1 MSHAWCCLLSCPLT
15 KVWICPFGST
25 LLMSISRPHT
35 YPAWMVVATT
45 SRLVLSLFSFVNLKH
60 TIMFTSALFL
70 FPEDPHP
77 TLLHHFEVPNG
88 LTPSVFSSLL
98 LPFPGTLLKPDFQ
111 MRWSCLLF
119 GALSPHPHLP
129 CSPGEFILSFLASS
143 VTLTGK

>member
-1 MSHAWCCLLSCPLT
+1 MSHAWCRLLSCPLT

-25 LLMSISRPHT
+25 LLMSISPPHT

-111 MRWSCLLF
+111 MCWSCLLF